1 MTRDEQ
7 EQICRTIAVSCMWG
21 QGGIASVILD
31 GLDRKGPKIDSTW
44 REVYRS
50 VEKDARR
57 QSVGVITDEKE
68 LDLYL
73 RDRYWL
79 VNYDEDGCS
88 LFNPPPMNG
97 LAKYVSKELADKHKQ
112 RQEKMRKMMEGV
124 RPYSGLG
131 GVGGFLG

>member
-7 EQICRTIAVSCMWG
+7 EQICRTIAVSCLWG

-31 GLDRKGPKIDSTW
+31 GLDRKGPNTGTTW
-44 REVYRS
+44 REVYGS
-50 VEKDARR
+50 IAKDARR

-68 LDLYL
+68 LDRYL

-79 VNYDEDGCS
+79 VNFDEDGCS

-97 LAKYVSKELADKHKQ
+97 LAKYVSKELADKHKK
-112 RQEKMRKMMEGV
+112 RQEEMREAMASV
-124 RPYSGLG
+124 RPYSGLNAIG
-131 GVGGFLG
+131 SLLG